1 MKSIFFASLF
11 ANFNKILVNVLHI
24 GVIALLRLTNQAQ
37 VTEGIEKE
45 NNLEIELSLSV
56 WIPIS
61 FYNPS
66 NILRTGN
73 KSLHHKITKSI

>member
-1 MKSIFFASLF
+1 M
-11 ANFNKILVNVLHI
+11 
-24 GVIALLRLTNQAQ
+24 GVIVLLRLTNQAQ

-66 NILRTGN
+66 NILRTVN
-73 KSLHHKITKSI
+73 KSLHHKITKSIQKLQCVSVEIKKSYC